1 MRLFTISLWIAC
13 RHSGKKLLCLLCIL
27 AVCGLLGYAALG
39 ALDTEPPGPVQ
50 IALDAKQA
58 QQLFAAVPARNP

>member
-39 ALDTEPPGPVQ
+39 ALDTEPP
-50 IALDAKQA
+50 
-58 QQLFAAVPARNP
+58 RSHW